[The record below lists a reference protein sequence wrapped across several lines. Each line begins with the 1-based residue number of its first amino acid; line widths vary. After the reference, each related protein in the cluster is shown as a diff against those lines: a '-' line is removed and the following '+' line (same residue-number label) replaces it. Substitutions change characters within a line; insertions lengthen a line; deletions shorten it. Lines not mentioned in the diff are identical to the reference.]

1 MSFHASATVD
11 LDNFVSSTA
20 RDKFNEELKKK
31 NFMKHK
37 LTTLW
42 TVSFTPGTSRA
53 WAENYVRNSIDAAAA
68 TAGISSY
75 EAFVSVSEA
84 PPVEWKKGT
93 TNPLL
98 GGLLRFQN

>member
-20 RDKFNEELKKK
+20 RSKFNEELKKMK
-31 NFMKHK
+31 FSKHK

-42 TVSFTPGTSRA
+42 TVTFTPNTSRA
-53 WAENYVRNSIDAAAA
+53 WAENYVRESIDAAAVS
-68 TAGISSY
+68 AGISTY

-84 PPVEWKKGT
+84 PPVEWRKT
-93 TNPLL
+93 ARVTLL
-98 GGLLRFQN
+98 GR